1 MSDIHRVFKKGIA
14 LFTLFSLLCCTYGCK
29 NKVKRKKNVVST
41 GFSYD
46 EFIEKMEGAV
56 PVVDTADTKKIRNT
70 TVDLRYAYFQ
80 NDYNPIW
87 LSHGYKPDEAAERFI
102 KELEEVKWD
111 GLDPEQYGLTQINNL
126 KEKLGKKET
135 TVEQAIAFDTLL
147 THSYLAV
154 AKDLL
159 IGRIVPK
166 KVDSLWYHINDSTWT
181 APLLLT
187 EMQIKY
193 NSLDEFRSTV
203 PTYQLLR
210 NEYKQ
215 MWTLSADSELRAA
228 SLSLENVKNLD
239 STARANV
246 TAIINKEAS
255 WITTEP
261 NDTVSE
267 WTQLIIAYQNYM
279 GIKPTGKT
287 DSTTLKYLR
296 TSPDSLMPKI
306 AANMER
312 VRWMQKDFG
321 NMYILVNVPLAQ
333 LFFRQNGIN
342 SMHMRVVVGKPVR
355 QTPSLYAVMSNV
367 VLNPP
372 WGVPATILKQDVLPG
387 IQKSGNE
394 YMKKKGLKAYDQKGN
409 QVNVNKIN
417 AKNYKRYAYKQA
429 PGDDNSL
436 GYVKFNLPNPWD
448 IYLHDTPHRE
458 DFVKRDRAL
467 SSGCVRLQYPQ
478 EMAVFILS
486 QIEKKEFTQGKLD
499 TIISTHKTQWRVLSN
514 KIPVHIAYLTAFE
527 DTTGKHINF
536 VRDVYH
542 RDDKLISMLGGK

>member
-1 MSDIHRVFKKGIA
+1 MSDIHPVVKKSIA
-14 LFTLFSLLCCTYGCK
+14 LLALLTILFGTYSCK
-29 NKVKRKKNVVST
+29 NKVKHKKNAVST

-46 EFIEKMEGAV
+46 DFIEKMETVMPAG
-56 PVVDTADTKKIRNT
+56 DTAAPKKIRNAAA
-70 TVDLRYAYFQ
+70 DMRYAYFQ

-87 LSHGYKPDEAAERFI
+87 LSHGYKADEAAERFLT
-102 KELEEVKWD
+102 ELAEVKWD
-111 GLDPEQYGLTQINNL
+111 GLDPEQYGYTQLTQL

-135 TVEQAIAFDTLL
+135 TVDQAIAFDTSL
-147 THSYLAV
+147 TRSYLAV

-166 KVDSLWYHINDSTWT
+166 KVDSLWFHVNDSTWN
-181 APLLLT
+181 APMLLT
-187 EMQIKY
+187 DMQVKY
-193 NSLDEFRSTV
+193 NSLDEFKSTV

-215 MWTLSADSELRAA
+215 LWTLSADSELRAA
-228 SLSLENVKNLD
+228 AVSLEGVKNMD
-239 STARANV
+239 STAKANIA
-246 TAIINKEAS
+246 AIISKEAS
-255 WITTEP
+255 WISTEP
-261 NDTVSE
+261 NDSVSE
-267 WTQLIIAYQNYM
+267 WAQLLMAYQNYM

-287 DSTTLKYLR
+287 DSTTMRYLT
-296 TSPDSLMPKI
+296 TSPDSLLPKI
-306 AANMER
+306 AANLER
-312 VRWMQKDFG
+312 IRWMQKDFG
-321 NMYILVNVPLAQ
+321 NMYIIVNVPLMQ
-333 LFFRQNGIN
+333 LFFRQNGTN

-372 WGVPATILKQDVLPG
+372 WGVPSTILKQDVLPG

-409 QVNVNKIN
+409 LVNVSKIN

-467 SSGCVRLQYPQ
+467 SSGCIRLQQPQ

-542 RDDKLISMLGGK
+542 RDEKLISMLGAK

>member
-1 MSDIHRVFKKGIA
+1 MSDIHPVVKKSI
-14 LFTLFSLLCCTYGCK
+14 TLITLLTILCGAYSCK
-29 NKVKRKKNVVST
+29 NKVKHKKNIVAT

-46 EFIEKMEGAV
+46 EFIEKMEAAV
-56 PVVDTADTKKIRNT
+56 PATDTSVPKKLRNVT
-70 TVDLRYAYFQ
+70 LDIRYAYFL

-87 LSHGYKPDEAAERFI
+87 LSHGYKADEAAERFL
-102 KELEEVKWD
+102 KELDEVRWD
-111 GLDPEQYGLTQINNL
+111 GLDPETYGYTQLTKL

-135 TVEQAIAFDTLL
+135 TVGDAIAFDTSL
-147 THSYLAV
+147 TRSYLTV

-166 KVDSLWYHINDSTWT
+166 KVDSLWYHVNDSSWN
-181 APLLLT
+181 APQLLT
-187 EMQIKY
+187 DMQVKY
-193 NSLDEFRSTV
+193 NSLDEFKSTV

-215 MWTLSADSELRAA
+215 VWTLMADSELRAA
-228 SLSLENVKNLD
+228 SISLEGVKSLD
-239 STARANV
+239 SSAKANI
-246 TAIINKEAS
+246 TAIINKEAP
-255 WITTEP
+255 WITTEA
-261 NDTVSE
+261 NDSVSE
-267 WTQLIIAYQNYM
+267 WTQMLIAYQNYM
-279 GIKPTGKT
+279 GVRPTGKA
-287 DSTTLKYLR
+287 DSTTMNLLR
-296 TSPDSLMPKI
+296 TSPDSLLPKI
-306 AANMER
+306 AANLER
-312 VRWMQKDFG
+312 IRWMQKDFG
-321 NMYILVNVPLAQ
+321 NLYIIVNVPLMQ

-342 SMHMRVVVGKPVR
+342 AMHMRVVVGKPVR

-372 WGVPATILKQDVLPG
+372 WGVPSTILKQDVLPG

-394 YMKKKGLKAYDQKGN
+394 YMKKKGLKAYDRDGKL
-409 QVNVNKIN
+409 VNVSRIN
-417 AKNYKRYAYKQA
+417 AKNYKRYSYKQA

-448 IYLHDTPHRE
+448 IYLHDTPHRD
-458 DFVKRDRAL
+458 DFGKRDRAL
-467 SSGCVRLQYPQ
+467 SSGCIRLQQPQ

-486 QIEKKEFTQGKLD
+486 QIEKKDFTQGKLD

-542 RDDKLISMLGGK
+542 RDDKLISLLSAK